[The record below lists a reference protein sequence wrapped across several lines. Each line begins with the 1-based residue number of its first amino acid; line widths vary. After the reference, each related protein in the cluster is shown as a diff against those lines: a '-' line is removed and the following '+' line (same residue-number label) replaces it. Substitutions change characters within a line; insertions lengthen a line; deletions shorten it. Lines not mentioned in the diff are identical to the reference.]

1 MLPSFYFH
9 IYIYIYEKR
18 RKEKWKKIWDRFS
31 QGVKDRVAE
40 WDGLSKK
47 WSVRPT
53 AKAWDKSGFEDIYF
67 DCDRS
72 KKT

>member
-1 MLPSFYFH
+1 MLPSFCFH
-9 IYIYIYEKR
+9 IYIWKKKEKKNEKR
-18 RKEKWKKIWDRFS
+18 YEIGSHREWK
-31 QGVKDRVAE
+31 RVAE

-53 AKAWDKSGFEDIYF
+53 AKAWDKSGLEDIYF